1 MEKTI
6 DCACIT
12 SVHNA
17 RNILID
23 VLGLALLITESKFH
37 CSIPVLSADKS
48 CTFLLIACMS
58 MIEII
63 HILKN

>member
-1 MEKTI
+1 MKKTI

-37 CSIPVLSADKS
+37 CSIPVLSANKS
-48 CTFLLIACMS
+48 CTFLLIAAC
-58 MIEII
+58 
-63 HILKN
+63 L